1 MIQGLFQST
10 TLPALEQTTAFA
22 ARRHELLA
30 GNIANVDTPDYRA
43 RDLSVSNFEQS
54 LAAAIDAQRNPGELP
69 PLASP
74 GGAADDPMAGP
85 RAAMET
91 LVYHDGSDV
100 NLERQVTEMSKNQS
114 LHNMA
119 ISLMRH
125 QFSVLRAAISER
137 V

>member
-22 ARRHELLA
+22 QRRHELLA
-30 GNIANVDTPDYRA
+30 GNIANLDTPDYRA
-43 RDLSVSNFEQS
+43 RDLSVENFETS
-54 LAAAIDAQRNPGELP
+54 LAAAVRAQQNPGELP
-69 PLASP
+69 PLQSP
-74 GGAADDPMAGP
+74 GEMPRDPMDGP
-85 RAAMET
+85 REAMET

-100 NLERQVTEMSKNQS
+100 NLERQVTEMSKNQH

-119 ISLMRH
+119 ISLMRN

>member
-10 TLPALEQTTAFA
+10 TLPALEQTTAFSQ
-22 ARRHELLA
+22 RRHELLA
-30 GNIANVDTPDYRA
+30 GNIANIDTPDYRA
-43 RDLSVSNFEQS
+43 RDLSIDDFESS
-54 LAAAIDAQRNPGELP
+54 LAAAIRSQN
-69 PLASP
+69 SP
-74 GGAADDPMAGP
+74 GDVSLQSPGQPLRDPMEGP

-100 NLERQVTEMSKNQS
+100 NLERQVTEMSKNQH

-119 ISLMRH
+119 ISLMRN

>member
-10 TLPALEQTTAFA
+10 ALPALEQTTAFA
-22 ARRHELLA
+22 QRRHELLA
-30 GNIANVDTPDYRA
+30 GNIANIDTPDYRA
-43 RDLSVSNFEQS
+43 RDLSVENFEDS
-54 LAAAIDAQRNPGELP
+54 LAEAIRTQRSGGSESF
-69 PLASP
+69 ASP
-74 GGAADDPMAGP
+74 GRLPRDPMDGP
-85 RAAMET
+85 RRAMET

-100 NLERQVTEMSKNQS
+100 NLEAQVTEMAKNQH

-119 ISLMRH
+119 ISLMRS